1 MTSPGTLSCPFC
13 AIIHGDAPAEWIT
26 SWPDAIAIIPLD
38 PVVPGHVLVIP
49 RAHVADAS
57 VDPLVTGMAAA
68 RAAELAGDDG
78 HFNLITSAGE
88 DATQTVPHLHWH
100 LVPREA
106 GDGLA
111 LPWTGVVA

>member
-1 MTSPGTLSCPFC
+1 MRDRCPFC
-13 AIIHGDAPAEWIT
+13 AIIDGSEPAEWVHEWT
-26 SWPDAIAIIPLD
+26 DAIAIIPLN

-49 RAHVADAS
+49 RAHVTDAS

-68 RAAELAGDDG
+68 RAAELASLSPE

-88 DATQTVPHLHWH
+88 HATQTVPHLHWH
-100 LVPREA
+100 LVPRRA

-111 LPWTGVVA
+111 LPWIGGVA

>member
-1 MTSPGTLSCPFC
+1 MRGYCPFC
-13 AIIHGDAPAEWIT
+13 AIVAGELSAERVHEWSDAV
-26 SWPDAIAIIPLD
+26 AIVPIN
-38 PVVPGHVLVIP
+38 PVVSGHVLVIP
-49 RAHVADAS
+49 RVHVADAS

-68 RAAELAGDDG
+68 RAAELASSSSE

-100 LVPREA
+100 LVPRRA

-111 LPWTGVVA
+111 LPWTGGVA

>member
-1 MTSPGTLSCPFC
+1 MRDRCSFC
-13 AIIHGDAPAEWIT
+13 AIVAGELPSERVCEW
-26 SWPDAIAIIPLD
+26 PEAIAIVPLN

-49 RAHVADAS
+49 RAHVTDAS

-68 RAAELAGDDG
+68 RAADLASLSPE

-88 DATQTVPHLHWH
+88 HATQTVPHLHWH
-100 LVPREA
+100 LVPRRA

-111 LPWTGVVA
+111 LPWTGGVA